1 MIHGKAAAET
11 ARSCWILGKA
21 MFAMESSRTS
31 ISCAD
36 AMTIKDRPSPR
47 PPGDVLDDPAC
58 MGNAVFD
65 IEALPRVPD
74 RMVGALPTSVIYPPG
89 VYQPLIC
96 AHSDCIHRSAW
107 KGYSQKF

>member
-11 ARSCWILGKA
+11 ARSCWMLGKA

-31 ISCAD
+31 ISCAV

-58 MGNAVFD
+58 MGTAVFD

-74 RMVGALPTSVIYPPG
+74 RMFGTLPTYERNIPPG
-89 VYQPLIC
+89 GIPTLIC
-96 AHSDCIHRSAW
+96 AHSDCIHRSA
-107 KGYSQKF
+107 